1 MIGIAGLPP
10 LPSPTA
16 LVHGPWSVC
25 VRTVSNPS
33 VQSTGQQQI
42 STLVAGRSV
51 GGQTVGVGGAIL
63 VQAQNQEWLVW
74 NDQRLA
80 ITRTVAALLPGGAQ
94 GPVQVPFQWVNA
106 LARGPAFAPLVPAGF
121 GGPAANSPSGT
132 ETIGHVYS
140 VASASGTL
148 WYVQLRDG
156 LAQITQTEFELLQ
169 TDLQAPAD
177 TPEPVECGQPPLAD
191 QAILAPG
198 PSGGAAEGCLL

>member
-1 MIGIAGLPP
+1 MP
-10 LPSPTA
+10 
-16 LVHGPWSVC
+16 C
-25 VRTVSNPS
+25 VTD
-33 VQSTGQQQI
+33 QQQV

-51 GGQTVGVGGAIL
+51 AGQPVGVSGAIL

-106 LARGPAFAPLVPAGF
+106 LTRGPAFAPLVPAGF
-121 GGPAANSPSGT
+121 GGPAANSPSGA
-132 ETIGHVYS
+132 ETIGHVYT
-140 VASASGTL
+140 VASAGVTL

-169 TDLQAPAD
+169 TDLQAQQTSLSLSD
-177 TPEPVECGQPPLAD
+177 VVQSPLAD
-191 QAILAPG
+191 QGILAPG
-198 PSGGAAEGCLL
+198 SSGRTAAGGFL